1 MRKVVPKLVAM
12 IDKKLEKNGLAQQ
25 AIAAKD
31 ARMIFWLAGTA
42 LVGVK
47 EKGNNTGPEVSLI
60 QSVVDGPDAWPW
72 CMSFV
77 QACLMYAELKT
88 GVKSP
93 IVPSEHCLTVWQQT
107 KKEQRVK
114 YLPLAGA
121 IAIWNDTGK
130 VSGHTEI
137 VLSADK
143 DWFYSVGGNTS
154 GYFSR
159 EQVKESSYVNREG
172 NAVVYAKRSMKSSL
186 KRKLLGFLK
195 PF

>member
-1 MRKVVPKLVAM
+1 MRKEVKPLIAM
-12 IDKKLEKNGLAQQ
+12 IDKKLATNGLAQQ
-25 AIAAKD
+25 AIKDKD
-31 ARMIFWLAGTA
+31 ARMVFWLAGTA

-88 GVKSP
+88 GAKSP
-93 IVPSEHCLTVWQQT
+93 IVASEHCLTVWQQT

-114 YLPLAGA
+114 YMPLAGA

-130 VSGHTEI
+130 VTGHTEI

-143 DWFYSVGGNTS
+143 DWFYSCGGNTS

-159 EQVKESSYVNREG
+159 EQVKESNYVNREG
-172 NAVVYAKRSMKSSL
+172 NAVVYAKRSMKSSA